1 MASKSRFRYP
11 SKCYIKFI
19 IFLFLGIFLFK
30 WVYDFFGGTEAL
42 DLINKKKNKLYL
54 LVLAHIPTLYFDSLT
69 WFVLLRKSSFSFL
82 WSFIITWISQTSG
95 KFFPTGNIT
104 GEFVRIYLGIKKGLS
119 SHEASSTVFTDLI
132 LATFSL
138 FIIGLF
144 SFCLAIFKDTSLLD
158 SNHSHYVYLSL
169 ILILL
174 GCIFLFFNKTEI
186 IRHFIRKYNSIFNVK
201 LNKKTILFFI
211 KLDISL
217 YYLTKRK
224 VAVTKALFF
233 RLIGW
238 LAGAFEIYIFLLIMD
253 VNVSILDV
261 IIIESFTGI
270 IRAIAFFVPAGIGVQ
285 ELAFVAIGSYVG
297 LTPSVSFSIAIGRRV
312 REFLVGVPAIVAW
325 YGIFG
330 RNLKS

>member
-1 MASKSRFRYP
+1 MLKV
-11 SKCYIKFI
+11 KKTKFI

-30 WVYDFFGGTEAL
+30 WVYDFFGGTEAI
-42 DLINKKKNKLYL
+42 DLIYKKRNKLYL

-69 WFVLLRKSSFSFL
+69 WFVLLKKRSLSFL
-82 WSFIITWISQTSG
+82 WSFIITWIAQTSG
-95 KFFPTGNIT
+95 KFFPTGNVT

-119 SHEASSTVFTDLI
+119 PHEASSTVFADLI

-144 SFCLAIFKDTSLLD
+144 SFFLVIFKDSSLID
-158 SNHSHYVYLSL
+158 SNYSHYIYFSL
-169 ILILL
+169 ILIFF
-174 GCIFLFFNKTEI
+174 GCIFFYFLI
-186 IRHFIRKYNSIFNVK
+186 RRRLLRHFIRKYNSIFNVK

-217 YYLTKRK
+217 YYLIKRK

-261 IIIESFTGI
+261 ILIESFTGI

-285 ELAFVAIGSYVG
+285 ELAFVSIGSYVG
-297 LTPSVSFSIAIGRRV
+297 LSPSVSFSIAIGRRV

-325 YGIFG
+325 LGIFG
-330 RNLKS
+330 KHLKS

>member
-1 MASKSRFRYP
+1 MLKV
-11 SKCYIKFI
+11 KNIKFI

-30 WVYDFFGGTEAL
+30 WVYDFFGGTEAV
-42 DLINKKKNKLYL
+42 DLINKKRNKLYL

-69 WFVLLRKSSFSFL
+69 WFILLKKRSISFW
-82 WSFIITWISQTSG
+82 WSFIITWIAQTSG
-95 KFFPTGNIT
+95 KFFPTGNVT

-119 SHEASSTVFTDLI
+119 PHEASSTVFADLI

-144 SFCLAIFKDTSLLD
+144 SFFLVIFKDSSLID
-158 SNHSHYVYLSL
+158 SNYSHYIYFSL
-169 ILILL
+169 ILIFF
-174 GCIFLFFNKTEI
+174 GCIFFYFL
-186 IRHFIRKYNSIFNVK
+186 IRRRLIKHFIRKYNSIFNVK

-297 LTPSVSFSIAIGRRV
+297 LSPSVSFSIAIGRRV

-325 YGIFG
+325 LGIFG
-330 RNLKS
+330 KHLKS

>member
-1 MASKSRFRYP
+1 MLKV
-11 SKCYIKFI
+11 KKTKFI

-30 WVYDFFGGTEAL
+30 WVYDFFGGTEAI
-42 DLINKKKNKLYL
+42 DLIYKKRNNLYL

-69 WFVLLRKSSFSFL
+69 WFVLLKKRSLSFL
-82 WSFIITWISQTSG
+82 WSFIITWIAQTSG
-95 KFFPTGNIT
+95 KFFPTGNVT

-119 SHEASSTVFTDLI
+119 PHEASSTVFADLI

-144 SFCLAIFKDTSLLD
+144 SFFLVIFKDSSLID
-158 SNHSHYVYLSL
+158 SNYSHYIYFSL
-169 ILILL
+169 ILIFF
-174 GCIFLFFNKTEI
+174 GCIFFYFL
-186 IRHFIRKYNSIFNVK
+186 IRRRLLKHFIRKYNSIFNVK

-238 LAGAFEIYIFLLIMD
+238 IAGAFEIYIFLLIMD

-261 IIIESFTGI
+261 ILIESFTGI

-297 LTPSVSFSIAIGRRV
+297 LSPSVSFSIAIGRRI

-325 YGIFG
+325 LGIFG
-330 RNLKS
+330 KHLKS

>member
-1 MASKSRFRYP
+1 MLKV
-11 SKCYIKFI
+11 KKIKYI

-30 WVYDFFGGTEAL
+30 WVYDFFGGTEAI
-42 DLINKKKNKLYL
+42 DLLNKKRNKLYL

-69 WFVLLRKSSFSFL
+69 WFVLLKKRSFSFW
-82 WSFIITWISQTSG
+82 WSFIITWIAQTSG
-95 KFFPTGNIT
+95 KFFPTGNVT
-104 GEFVRIYLGIKKGLS
+104 GEFVRIYLAIKKGLS
-119 SHEASSTVFTDLI
+119 PHEASSTVFADLI

-144 SFCLAIFKDTSLLD
+144 SFFLVIFKDSSLID
-158 SNHSHYVYLSL
+158 SNYSHYIYFSL
-169 ILILL
+169 ILIFF
-174 GCIFLFFNKTEI
+174 GCIFFYFLI
-186 IRHFIRKYNSIFNVK
+186 RRRLLRHFIRKYNSIINVK

-224 VAVTKALFF
+224 VAVTKALLF

-261 IIIESFTGI
+261 ILIESFTGI
-270 IRAIAFFVPAGIGVQ
+270 IRAIAFFVPAGIGIQ
-285 ELAFVAIGSYVG
+285 ELAFVVIGNYVG
-297 LTPSVSFSIAIGRRV
+297 LSPSVAFSVAIGRRV
-312 REFLVGVPAIVAW
+312 REFLVGIPAIVAW
-325 YGIFG
+325 LIFFG
-330 RNLKS
+330 KNLRIKKGLDN

>member
-1 MASKSRFRYP
+1 MLKV
-11 SKCYIKFI
+11 KKTKFI

-30 WVYDFFGGTEAL
+30 WVYDFFGGTEAI
-42 DLINKKKNKLYL
+42 DLIYKKRNNLYL

-69 WFVLLRKSSFSFL
+69 WFVLLKKRSLSFL

-95 KFFPTGNIT
+95 KFFPTGNVT

-119 SHEASSTVFTDLI
+119 PHEASSTVFADLI

-144 SFCLAIFKDTSLLD
+144 SFFLVIFKDSSLID
-158 SNHSHYVYLSL
+158 SNYSHYIYFSL
-169 ILILL
+169 ILIFF
-174 GCIFLFFNKTEI
+174 GCIFFYFL
-186 IRHFIRKYNSIFNVK
+186 IRRRLVKHFIRKYNSIFNVK

-253 VNVSILDV
+253 VNVSFLDV
-261 IIIESFTGI
+261 ILIESFTGI

-297 LTPSVSFSIAIGRRV
+297 LSPSVSFSIAIGRRV

-325 YGIFG
+325 LGIFG
-330 RNLKS
+330 KHLKS

>member
-1 MASKSRFRYP
+1 MLKV
-11 SKCYIKFI
+11 KKTKFI

-30 WVYDFFGGTEAL
+30 WVYDFFGGTEAI
-42 DLINKKKNKLYL
+42 DLIYKKRDKLYL
-54 LVLAHIPTLYFDSLT
+54 LILAHIPTLYFDSLT
-69 WFVLLRKSSFSFL
+69 WFVLLKKRSLSFL
-82 WSFIITWISQTSG
+82 WSFVITWIAQTSG
-95 KFFPTGNIT
+95 KFFPTGNVT

-119 SHEASSTVFTDLI
+119 PHEASSTVFADLI

-138 FIIGLF
+138 FIIGLL
-144 SFCLAIFKDTSLLD
+144 SFFLVIFKDSSLID
-158 SNHSHYVYLSL
+158 SNYSHYIYFSL
-169 ILILL
+169 ILIFF
-174 GCIFLFFNKTEI
+174 GCIFFYFL
-186 IRHFIRKYNSIFNVK
+186 IRRRLLKHFIRKYNSIFNVK

-261 IIIESFTGI
+261 ILIESFTGI

-325 YGIFG
+325 LGIFG
-330 RNLKS
+330 KHLKS

>member
-1 MASKSRFRYP
+1 MLKV
-11 SKCYIKFI
+11 KNIKFI

-30 WVYDFFGGTEAL
+30 WVYDFFGGTEAV
-42 DLINKKKNKLYL
+42 DLINKKRNKLYL

-69 WFVLLRKSSFSFL
+69 WFILLKKRSISFW
-82 WSFIITWISQTSG
+82 WSFIITWIAQTSG
-95 KFFPTGNIT
+95 KFFPTGNVT

-119 SHEASSTVFTDLI
+119 PHEASSTVFADLI

-144 SFCLAIFKDTSLLD
+144 SFFLVIFKDSSLID
-158 SNHSHYVYLSL
+158 SNYSHYIYFSL
-169 ILILL
+169 ILIFF
-174 GCIFLFFNKTEI
+174 GCIFFYFLI
-186 IRHFIRKYNSIFNVK
+186 RRRLLRHFIRKYNSIFNVK

-261 IIIESFTGI
+261 ILIESFTGI

-297 LTPSVSFSIAIGRRV
+297 LSPSVSFSIAIGRRV

-325 YGIFG
+325 LGIFG
-330 RNLKS
+330 KHLKS

>member
-1 MASKSRFRYP
+1 MLKV
-11 SKCYIKFI
+11 KNIKFI

-69 WFVLLRKSSFSFL
+69 WFVLLKKRSLSFF
-82 WSFIITWISQTSG
+82 WSFIITWIAQTSG
-95 KFFPTGNIT
+95 KFFPTGNVT

-119 SHEASSTVFTDLI
+119 PHEASSTVFADLI

-144 SFCLAIFKDTSLLD
+144 SFFLVIFKDSSLID
-158 SNHSHYVYLSL
+158 SNYSHYIYFSL
-169 ILILL
+169 ILIFF
-174 GCIFLFFNKTEI
+174 GCIFFYFLI
-186 IRHFIRKYNSIFNVK
+186 RRRLLRHFIRKYNSIINVK

-224 VAVTKALFF
+224 VAVTKALLF

-261 IIIESFTGI
+261 ILIESFTGI

-297 LTPSVSFSIAIGRRV
+297 LSPSVSFSIAIGRRV

-325 YGIFG
+325 LGIFG
-330 RNLKS
+330 KHLKS

>member
-1 MASKSRFRYP
+1 MLKV
-11 SKCYIKFI
+11 KKIKYI
-19 IFLFLGIFLFK
+19 IFLFLGLFLFK
-30 WVYDFFGGTEAL
+30 WVYDFFGGTEAI
-42 DLINKKKNKLYL
+42 DLINKKRNKLYL

-69 WFVLLRKSSFSFL
+69 WFFLLKKRSLSFF
-82 WSFIITWISQTSG
+82 WSFIITWIAQTSG
-95 KFFPTGNIT
+95 KFFPTGNVT

-119 SHEASSTVFTDLI
+119 PHEASSTVFADLI

-144 SFCLAIFKDTSLLD
+144 SFFLVIFKDSSLID
-158 SNHSHYVYLSL
+158 SNYSHYIYFSL
-169 ILILL
+169 ILIFF
-174 GCIFLFFNKTEI
+174 GCIFFYFLI
-186 IRHFIRKYNSIFNVK
+186 RRRLLRHFIRKYNSIFDVK

-224 VAVTKALFF
+224 VVVTKALFF

-238 LAGAFEIYIFLLIMD
+238 LAGAFEIYIFLFIMD

-261 IIIESFTGI
+261 ILIESFTGI

-297 LTPSVSFSIAIGRRV
+297 LSPSVSFSIAIGRRV

-325 YGIFG
+325 LGIFG
-330 RNLKS
+330 KHLKS

>member
-1 MASKSRFRYP
+1 MLKV
-11 SKCYIKFI
+11 KNIKFI
-19 IFLFLGIFLFK
+19 IFLFLGIFLFQ
-30 WVYDFFGGTEAL
+30 WVYDFFGGTEAV
-42 DLINKKKNKLYL
+42 DLINKKRNKLYL

-69 WFVLLRKSSFSFL
+69 WFVLLKKRSISFW
-82 WSFIITWISQTSG
+82 WSFIITWIAQTSG
-95 KFFPTGNIT
+95 KFFPTGNVT

-119 SHEASSTVFTDLI
+119 PHEASSTVFADLI

-144 SFCLAIFKDTSLLD
+144 SFFLVIFKDSSLID
-158 SNHSHYVYLSL
+158 SNYSHYIYFSL
-169 ILILL
+169 ILIFF
-174 GCIFLFFNKTEI
+174 GCIFFYFLI
-186 IRHFIRKYNSIFNVK
+186 RRRLLRHFIRKYNSIFNVK

-224 VAVTKALFF
+224 VVVTKALFF

-261 IIIESFTGI
+261 ILIESFTGI

-297 LTPSVSFSIAIGRRV
+297 LSPSVSFSIAIGRRV

-325 YGIFG
+325 LGIFG
-330 RNLKS
+330 KHLKS

>member
-1 MASKSRFRYP
+1 MLKV
-11 SKCYIKFI
+11 KKTKFI

-30 WVYDFFGGTEAL
+30 WVYDFFGGTEAI
-42 DLINKKKNKLYL
+42 DLIYKKRDKLYL
-54 LVLAHIPTLYFDSLT
+54 LILAHIPTLYFDSLT
-69 WFVLLRKSSFSFL
+69 WFVLLKKRSLSFL
-82 WSFIITWISQTSG
+82 WSFVITWIAQTSG
-95 KFFPTGNIT
+95 KFFPTGNVT

-119 SHEASSTVFTDLI
+119 PHEASSTVFADLI

-144 SFCLAIFKDTSLLD
+144 SFFLVIFKDSSLID
-158 SNHSHYVYLSL
+158 SNYSHYIYFSL
-169 ILILL
+169 ILIFF
-174 GCIFLFFNKTEI
+174 GCIFFYFL
-186 IRHFIRKYNSIFNVK
+186 IRRRLLKHFIRKYNSIFNVK

-261 IIIESFTGI
+261 ILIESFTGI

-297 LTPSVSFSIAIGRRV
+297 LSPSVSFSIAIGRRV

-325 YGIFG
+325 LGIFG
-330 RNLKS
+330 KNLKS

>member
-1 MASKSRFRYP
+1 MLKV
-11 SKCYIKFI
+11 KNIKFI

-30 WVYDFFGGTEAL
+30 WVYDFFGGTEAV
-42 DLINKKKNKLYL
+42 DLINKKRNKLYL

-69 WFVLLRKSSFSFL
+69 WFILLKKRSISFW
-82 WSFIITWISQTSG
+82 WSFIITWIAQTSG
-95 KFFPTGNIT
+95 KFFPTGNVT

-119 SHEASSTVFTDLI
+119 PHEASSTVFADLI

-144 SFCLAIFKDTSLLD
+144 SFFLVIFKDSSLID
-158 SNHSHYVYLSL
+158 SNYSHYIYFSL
-169 ILILL
+169 ILIFI
-174 GCIFLFFNKTEI
+174 GCIFFYFLI
-186 IRHFIRKYNSIFNVK
+186 RRRLLRHFIRKYNSIFDVK

-224 VAVTKALFF
+224 VVVTKALFF

-261 IIIESFTGI
+261 ILIESFTRI

-297 LTPSVSFSIAIGRRV
+297 LSPSVSFSIAIGRRV

-325 YGIFG
+325 LGIFG
-330 RNLKS
+330 KHLKS

>member
-1 MASKSRFRYP
+1 MLKV
-11 SKCYIKFI
+11 KKIKYI
-19 IFLFLGIFLFK
+19 IFLFLGLFLFK
-30 WVYDFFGGTEAL
+30 WVYDFFGGTEAI
-42 DLINKKKNKLYL
+42 DLINKKRNKLYL

-69 WFVLLRKSSFSFL
+69 WFFLLKKRSLSFF
-82 WSFIITWISQTSG
+82 WSFIITWIAQTSG
-95 KFFPTGNIT
+95 KFFPTGNVT

-119 SHEASSTVFTDLI
+119 PHEASSTVFADLI

-144 SFCLAIFKDTSLLD
+144 SFFLVIFKDSSLID
-158 SNHSHYVYLSL
+158 SNYSHYIYFSL
-169 ILILL
+169 ILIFF
-174 GCIFLFFNKTEI
+174 GCIFFYFL
-186 IRHFIRKYNSIFNVK
+186 IRRRLLKHFIRKYNSIFNVK

-261 IIIESFTGI
+261 ILIESFTGI

-297 LTPSVSFSIAIGRRV
+297 LSPSVSFSIAIGRRV

-325 YGIFG
+325 LGIFG
-330 RNLKS
+330 KDLKS

>member
-1 MASKSRFRYP
+1 MLKVRN
-11 SKCYIKFI
+11 IKFI

-174 GCIFLFFNKTEI
+174 GCIFFYFL
-186 IRHFIRKYNSIFNVK
+186 IRRRLLRHCIKKYNSIFNIK
-201 LNKKTILFFI
+201 LTKKKILFFI
-211 KLDISL
+211 KLDVSL

-224 VAVTKALFF
+224 VAVSKALFF
-233 RLIGW
+233 RLVGW
-238 LAGAFEIYIFLLIMD
+238 LAGAFEIYVFLLIMD
-253 VNVSILDV
+253 IPVSIIDV
-261 IIIESFTGI
+261 ILIESFTGI
-270 IRAIAFFVPAGIGVQ
+270 IRAIAFFVPAGIGIQ
-285 ELAFVAIGSYVG
+285 ELAFVVIGNYVG
-297 LTPSVSFSIAIGRRV
+297 LDSSVSFSVAIGRRV
-312 REFLVGVPAIVAW
+312 REFLVGIPAIVTW
-325 YGIFG
+325 FIIFG
-330 RNLKS
+330 KDFRIKKGLDN

>member
-1 MASKSRFRYP
+1 MLKV
-11 SKCYIKFI
+11 KKTKFI

-30 WVYDFFGGTEAL
+30 WVYDFFGGTEAI
-42 DLINKKKNKLYL
+42 DLIYKKRDKLYL
-54 LVLAHIPTLYFDSLT
+54 LILAHIPTLYFDSLT
-69 WFVLLRKSSFSFL
+69 WFVLLKKRSLSFL
-82 WSFIITWISQTSG
+82 WSFVITWIAQTSG
-95 KFFPTGNIT
+95 KFFPTGNVT

-119 SHEASSTVFTDLI
+119 PHEASSTVFADLI

-138 FIIGLF
+138 FIIGLL
-144 SFCLAIFKDTSLLD
+144 SFFLVIFKDSSLID
-158 SNHSHYVYLSL
+158 SNYSHYIYFSL
-169 ILILL
+169 ILIFF
-174 GCIFLFFNKTEI
+174 GCIFFYFL
-186 IRHFIRKYNSIFNVK
+186 IRRRLLKHFIRKYNSIFNVK

-297 LTPSVSFSIAIGRRV
+297 LSPSVSFSIAIGRRV

-325 YGIFG
+325 LGIFG
-330 RNLKS
+330 KHLKS

>member
-1 MASKSRFRYP
+1 MLKL
-11 SKCYIKFI
+11 KTTKFL
-19 IFLFLGIFLFK
+19 IFLFLGVFLFK

-42 DLINKKKNKLYL
+42 DLINKKKSKLYL

-69 WFVLLRKSSFSFL
+69 WFVLLKKKSFSFL
-82 WSFIITWISQTSG
+82 WSFVITWIAQTSG
-95 KFFPTGNIT
+95 KFFPTGNVT
-104 GEFVRIYLGIKKGLS
+104 GEFVRIYLAIKKGLS
-119 SHEASSTVFTDLI
+119 PHEASSTVFADLI

-144 SFCLAIFKDTSLLD
+144 SFFLVIFKDSSLID
-158 SNHSHYVYLSL
+158 SNYSHYIYFSL
-169 ILILL
+169 ILIFF
-174 GCIFLFFNKTEI
+174 GCIFFYFLI
-186 IRHFIRKYNSIFNVK
+186 RRRLLRHFIRKYNSIFNVK

-217 YYLTKRK
+217 YHLTKRK

-238 LAGAFEIYIFLLIMD
+238 IAGAFEIYIFLLIMD

-261 IIIESFTGI
+261 ILIESFTGI

-325 YGIFG
+325 LGIFG
-330 RNLKS
+330 KHLKS

>member
-1 MASKSRFRYP
+1 M
-11 SKCYIKFI
+11 
-19 IFLFLGIFLFK
+19 
-30 WVYDFFGGTEAL
+30 
-42 DLINKKKNKLYL
+42 
-54 LVLAHIPTLYFDSLT
+54 
-69 WFVLLRKSSFSFL
+69 
-82 WSFIITWISQTSG
+82 
-95 KFFPTGNIT
+95 
-104 GEFVRIYLGIKKGLS
+104 GIKKGLS
-119 SHEASSTVFTDLI
+119 PHEASSTVFADLI

-144 SFCLAIFKDTSLLD
+144 SFFLVIFKDSSLID
-158 SNHSHYVYLSL
+158 SNYSHYIYFSL
-169 ILILL
+169 ILIFI
-174 GCIFLFFNKTEI
+174 GCIFFYFLI
-186 IRHFIRKYNSIFNVK
+186 RRRLLRHFIRKYNSIFDVK

-224 VAVTKALFF
+224 VVVTKALFF

-238 LAGAFEIYIFLLIMD
+238 LAGAFEIYIFLFIMD

-261 IIIESFTGI
+261 ILIESFTGI

-297 LTPSVSFSIAIGRRV
+297 LSPSVSFSIAIGRRV

-325 YGIFG
+325 LGIFG
-330 RNLKS
+330 KHLKS

>member
-1 MASKSRFRYP
+1 MLKV
-11 SKCYIKFI
+11 KKTKFI

-30 WVYDFFGGTEAL
+30 WVYDFFGGTEAI
-42 DLINKKKNKLYL
+42 DLLNKKRNKLYL

-69 WFVLLRKSSFSFL
+69 WFVLLKKRSFSFW
-82 WSFIITWISQTSG
+82 WSFIITWIAQTSG
-95 KFFPTGNIT
+95 KFFPTGNVT
-104 GEFVRIYLGIKKGLS
+104 GEFVRIYLAIKKGLS
-119 SHEASSTVFTDLI
+119 PHEASSTVFADLI

-144 SFCLAIFKDTSLLD
+144 SFFLVIFKDSSLID
-158 SNHSHYVYLSL
+158 SNYSHYIYFSL
-169 ILILL
+169 ILIFF
-174 GCIFLFFNKTEI
+174 GCIFFYFLI
-186 IRHFIRKYNSIFNVK
+186 RRRLLRHFIRKYNSIINVK

-224 VAVTKALFF
+224 VAVTKALLF

-261 IIIESFTGI
+261 ILIESFTGI
-270 IRAIAFFVPAGIGVQ
+270 IRAIAFFVPAGIGIQ
-285 ELAFVAIGSYVG
+285 ELAFVVIGNYVG
-297 LTPSVSFSIAIGRRV
+297 LSPSVAFSVAIGRRV
-312 REFLVGVPAIVAW
+312 REFLVGIPAIVAW
-325 YGIFG
+325 LIFFG
-330 RNLKS
+330 KNLRIKKGLDN

>member
-1 MASKSRFRYP
+1 MLKV
-11 SKCYIKFI
+11 KNIKFI

-30 WVYDFFGGTEAL
+30 WVYDFFGGTEAV
-42 DLINKKKNKLYL
+42 DLINKKRNKLYL

-69 WFVLLRKSSFSFL
+69 WFILLKKRSISFW
-82 WSFIITWISQTSG
+82 WSFIITWIAQTSG
-95 KFFPTGNIT
+95 KFFPTGNVT

-119 SHEASSTVFTDLI
+119 PHEASSTVFADLI

-144 SFCLAIFKDTSLLD
+144 SFFLVIFKDSSLID
-158 SNHSHYVYLSL
+158 SNYSHYIYFSL
-169 ILILL
+169 ILIFF
-174 GCIFLFFNKTEI
+174 GCIFFYFL
-186 IRHFIRKYNSIFNVK
+186 IRRRLLKHFIRKYNSIFNVK

-297 LTPSVSFSIAIGRRV
+297 LSPSVSFSIAIGRRV

-325 YGIFG
+325 LGIFG
-330 RNLKS
+330 KHLKS